1 MVLATDIYL
10 RKRNNSYCINLKWE
24 FMDRTV
30 HDHAPEVIY
39 PGYIISNLHP
49 FSSKSEIP
57 WELQLKYCE
66 IDGSGLSCFWTFKIR
81 LQNRLFFF
89 CYYMPWFFGF
99 CSSSGYGCSCDGDGG
114 G

>member
-1 MVLATDIYL
+1 MVVHDQ
-10 RKRNNSYCINLKWE
+10 
-24 FMDRTV
+24 TV

-66 IDGSGLSCFWTFKIR
+66 IDGSGLSCNVKLTIYHSAK
-81 LQNRLFFF
+81 LKNLT
-89 CYYMPWFFGF
+89 
-99 CSSSGYGCSCDGDGG
+99 SN
-114 G
+114 